1 MFDERIR
8 KEFRDDPTLET
19 RIYLLGWLPMV
30 AGLVLFG
37 VFAVLLALIGD
48 PELRDI

>member
-1 MFDERIR
+1 MFNARVR
-8 KEFRDDPTLET
+8 KEFQDDPTLET

-30 AGLVLFG
+30 GGLVLFG
-37 VFAVLLALIGD
+37 VLATLLALIGD